1 MDGHGKERKRNQ
13 RKEGKKVQKSIYQPE
28 EPKHQLQTV
37 SLDELKQEEHQLLYT
52 HDLQPQTRSSHIN
65 IRDANKEQ
73 DVCN

>member
-1 MDGHGKERKRNQ
+1 MDMEKKE
-13 RKEGKKVQKSIYQPE
+13 KETKKKVQKSIYQPE

-65 IRDANKEQ
+65 IRDVTRRK
-73 DVCN
+73 DV